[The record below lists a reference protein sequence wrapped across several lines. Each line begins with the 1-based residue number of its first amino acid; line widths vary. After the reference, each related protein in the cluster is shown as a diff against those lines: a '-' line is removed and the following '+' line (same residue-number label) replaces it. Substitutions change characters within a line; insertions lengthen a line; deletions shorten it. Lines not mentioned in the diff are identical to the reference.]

1 MDKNIV
7 VEIDEQIKYQ
17 NKQDLIETWTPLRD
31 GNLFK
36 EYLKSKDEISD
47 KDKKNLEEDTIYL
60 LGRCIN
66 PNKPKVVNLD
76 STGVGSGQIQSGKT
90 TSMEAVFHLAAD
102 NNFKILILLTGY
114 VGPLVDQNTGRLKG
128 VLEDRTFEVLRN
140 VGELKINTPTNFD
153 ILNGNLTYISYIS
166 DVML

>member
-76 STGVGSGQIQSGKT
+76 STGVGFGQIQSGKT
-90 TSMEAVFHLAAD
+90 TSMEAVFTWRT
-102 NNFKILILLTGY
+102 IL
-114 VGPLVDQNTGRLKG
+114 QNS
-128 VLEDRTFEVLRN
+128 N
-140 VGELKINTPTNFD
+140 V
-153 ILNGNLTYISYIS
+153 TYW
-166 DVML
+166 LCWTAH

>member
-1 MDKNIV
+1 MTEIHNDII
-7 VEIDEQIKYQ
+7 VEIDEKIRNQE
-17 NKQDLIETWTPLRD
+17 KQDLIETWRPLRD

-36 EYLKSKDEISD
+36 GYLKSKDEISE
-47 KDKKNLEEDTIYL
+47 KDKETLEEDTIYL

-66 PNKPKVVNLD
+66 PNKPKITNLD
-76 STGVGSGQIQSGKT
+76 STGVGFGQIQSGKT

-128 VLEDRTFEVLRN
+128 VLEDRTFEVLGKTDDN
-140 VGELKINTPTNFD
+140 SL
-153 ILNGNLTYISYIS
+153 
-166 DVML
+166 